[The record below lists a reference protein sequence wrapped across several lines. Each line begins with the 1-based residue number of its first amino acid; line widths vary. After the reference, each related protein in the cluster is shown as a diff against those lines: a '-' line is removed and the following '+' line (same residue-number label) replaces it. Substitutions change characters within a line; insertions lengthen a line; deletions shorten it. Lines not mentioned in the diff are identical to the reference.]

1 MDNCKM
7 LYNKEEISQELK
19 NGLCSIHETRPQD
32 CRDYDCTDPKYPK
45 PFTEVILKVTK
56 VE

>member
-1 MDNCKM
+1 M